1 MTDQEKLDRIISAIN
16 AMTDS
21 YIDEGNAALAE
32 KTNKLLDIEPADLV
46 QLYDLLDRWLENK
59 AARKDA

>member
-1 MTDQEKLDRIISAIN
+1 MTDAEKIARITKAIN

-32 KTNKLLDIEPADLV
+32 KSNKMLDVNDDTLV
-46 QLYDLLDRWLENK
+46 QLYDLMERWQS
-59 AARKDA
+59 A

>member
-1 MTDQEKLDRIISAIN
+1 MTDAEKIARITKAIN

-32 KTNKLLDIEPADLV
+32 KSNKMLDADDDTLV
-46 QLYDLLDRWLENK
+46 QLYDLMERWQS
-59 AARKDA
+59 A

>member
-1 MTDQEKLDRIISAIN
+1 MTNAEKIARITKAIN

-32 KTNKLLDIEPADLV
+32 KSNKMLDADDDTLV
-46 QLYDLLDRWLENK
+46 QLYDLMERWQR
-59 AARKDA
+59 A